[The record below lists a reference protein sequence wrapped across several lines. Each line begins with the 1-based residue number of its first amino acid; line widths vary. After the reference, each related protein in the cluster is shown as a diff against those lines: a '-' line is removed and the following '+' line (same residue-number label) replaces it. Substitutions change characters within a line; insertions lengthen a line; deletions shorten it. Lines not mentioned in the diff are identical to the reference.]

1 MTIFNRIF
9 NVSHWPLWIKLS
21 LGLLVAVL
29 LPLIIG
35 GFIVQSSFASYGLNA
50 EKDILE
56 QTSKQQLK
64 DITTILQKED
74 ANLTALATNQQLNDQ
89 FQHALT
95 GDGVSFQDARQIS
108 LDMQHELLQGSNFRA
123 IQLVNTKELIIAQAT
138 LTQLLTKRGF
148 DSQSASIIAAQNAA
162 QNNIDKT
169 VSISND
175 SNLLIEYTYAVR
187 DDQHAVIGYLVATL
201 DENVVL
207 QYLNVDG
214 NVDSYLVTTGQ
225 APLVIKSQGVVKNS
239 PLYDSVAVKR
249 AFTGQTATTTY
260 LAGSRQNNIEILG
273 SYGSIANPASPSQT
287 LFALVSELPTSSI
300 PNPVLDYLGGA
311 RLFVAA
317 VGLAVVLFLLILLT
331 NQMITPPITNLR
343 DAMQAA
349 VDGNYTYEV
358 IGRDRHDEIG
368 QLSAAFVDM
377 RAHVRGLIDDL
388 ESRIASRTRDISATQ
403 EVGRFAASQ
412 RNLQALLDQVVEL
425 IVEKFPDIY
434 HAQVFLLDA
443 DREYALLRAS
453 TGEPGKIMLARG
465 HKLMV
470 GSVSVIGQ
478 VTGQGEV
485 VVARDTGTSQVHQRN
500 ELLPLTRAELAIPLK
515 VGNATIGALDVQS
528 RVRDSFGKDEIA
540 ILQTM
545 ADQVAVAIENARLY
559 QESIR
564 RLDEIER
571 VNRNSTLQA
580 WQEYINSQ
588 RERQLS
594 SEAGLRSGNDLS
606 AIRKQAIQQNRVMV
620 GAVTPNQTIP
630 IAVPVQLRGQILGAV
645 EWEIPAS
652 DLNENKIQLAQE
664 LANRLATSLDN
675 ARLFQESQRAAERER
690 VVNNIAARLT
700 PQTEIGD
707 ILQTAVR
714 EVGQALRAP
723 QVSIRLHRTNGNDS
737 NGNGSTHN

>member
-1 MTIFNRIF
+1 MAIFSRIF

-21 LGLLVAVL
+21 LGLIVAVL
-29 LPLIIG
+29 IPLIVG
-35 GFIVQSSFASYGLNA
+35 GFIIQSSFASYSLNA
-50 EKDILE
+50 EKDVLT
-56 QTSKQQLK
+56 QAGKQQLK
-64 DITTILQKED
+64 DISAVLQKAEV
-74 ANLTALATNQQLNDQ
+74 NFTTLATSSELETL
-89 FQHALT
+89 FKSALES
-95 GDGVSFQDARQIS
+95 DGVTFQDARQIS
-108 LDMQHELLQGSNFRA
+108 LDLQREIVQGGNFRA
-123 IQLVNTKELIIAQAT
+123 AQLVNSNGLIVAQAT

-148 DSQSASIIAAQNAA
+148 DSQTASFIAAQNGA
-162 QNNIDKT
+162 QSNIEKAVT
-169 VSISND
+169 VSDNPTFLVEYSYVIRND
-175 SNLLIEYTYAVR
+175 QNK
-187 DDQHAVIGYLVATL
+187 VIGYLIATL
-201 DENVVL
+201 NETQIL
-207 QYLNVDG
+207 QNLNVDA

-225 APLVIKSQGVVKNS
+225 TPIVIKSQGVVADNIRAN
-239 PLYDSVAVKR
+239 SVAVKR

-260 LAGSRQNNIEILG
+260 LTGARDNIEILG
-273 SYGSIANPASPSQT
+273 TYGSIANPAATNQT

-300 PNPVLDYLGGA
+300 PNPVLEYLGGA

-317 VGLAVVLFLLILLT
+317 VGLVVVLFLLIMLG
-331 NQMITPPITNLR
+331 NQMITPPLNNLR
-343 DAMQAA
+343 DAMQAV
-349 VDGNYTYEV
+349 VDGDYNHDV
-358 IGRDRHDEIG
+358 VARDRYDEIG

-388 ESRIASRTRDISATQ
+388 ENRIASRTRDISATQ

-412 RNLQALLDQVVEL
+412 RNLQTLMEQVVEL
-425 IVEKFPDIY
+425 ITEKFPDIY
-434 HAQVFLLDA
+434 HAQIFLLDA

-465 HKLMV
+465 HKLMR

-515 VGNATIGALDVQS
+515 VGDVTIGALDVQS
-528 RVRDSFGKDEIA
+528 RIRDAFGKDEIA

-559 QESIR
+559 QDSVR
-564 RLDEIER
+564 RLEEIER
-571 VNRNSTLQA
+571 INRNSTLQA
-580 WQEYINSQ
+580 WQEYLHSQ

-594 SEAGLRSGNDLS
+594 SEAGINSGNDLS
-606 AIRKQAIQQNRVMV
+606 VIRKQAIEQNRIVV

-645 EWEIPAS
+645 EWEIPAA
-652 DLNENKIQLAQE
+652 DLNENKLQLAQE
-664 LANRLATSLDN
+664 LANRLAASLDN

-723 QVSIRLHRTNGNDS
+723 QVSIRLHRTNGNGT
-737 NGNGSTHN
+737 NGQN